1 MAESEGLTHPLAPEH
16 GEASL
21 LLGLR
26 EREPEACQELCS
38 RFGPK
43 IHAFV
48 AARLSG
54 DGQLAEDLMV
64 ETLADAA
71 RNITRFNPGRSTL
84 SAWLFGIARR
94 KIQGELRR
102 QRRLKSVPASA
113 QVSLETMSEASLQA
127 DLADALASRLDAR
140 QRVAELSTI
149 LSELEFDVLV
159 LNCVDELSAR
169 EIGRIVGR
177 SERAIHSLL
186 HRARNKARER
196 LVRDED

>member
-1 MAESEGLTHPLAPEH
+1 
-16 GEASL
+16 
-21 LLGLR
+21 
-26 EREPEACQELCS
+26 
-38 RFGPK
+38 
-43 IHAFV
+43 
-48 AARLSG
+48 
-54 DGQLAEDLMV
+54 MV